1 MFRVRF
7 FFILLF
13 LISSVSVFSQ
23 TLTQI
28 VRGKIL
34 DVDSKTALVGVAVAV
49 IDVQPQLSAVTDADG
64 KFRIENVPVGR
75 RTIKVSVLGY
85 QEINL
90 NSVIVTSGKELV
102 LNLEMQEKVYEAK
115 EVVIVAETDKTKANN
130 DLVSL
135 SARNFNMEE
144 TNRYAGSRGDPARMA
159 ANFAGVVSQN
169 DARNDIIV
177 RGNSPIGVLWRL
189 EGVDIPSPN
198 HFSSQGAVGG
208 PISILNNNLLANSD
222 FLTGAFPAEYGNKS
236 AAAFDLKLRNGN
248 NEKTEFTGQVGIN
261 GAEIGVEGPINKK
274 NGSSYLINY
283 RYSTMKVFD
292 LLGISFGVSGV
303 PNYQDLSFKVN
314 FPTEKAGIFSVWGIG
329 GMSKINLLDS
339 EKKES
344 DWSFSGVGTDLVF
357 GSSMAATGLSHVYF
371 FNEKTSGKL
380 NLAFTGNSF
389 GATVDTLSITKV
401 PYRTYTTNTTD
412 AQAHVHYVVNSKIN
426 RKNLVKVGV
435 YYQQLFVDYF
445 REYYYRKFNT
455 TVRTFDQKGNTGLLQ
470 SYAHW
475 QYRLNDKL
483 VFNNGLHYQ
492 QLLLNNTKVIEP
504 RSGLKYILYPNHVL
518 SAAYGMHNQNQP
530 LSYYFYETVD
540 TSSAVLNT
548 WKTNYNLGFTQS
560 QHAILAYDYSIG
572 KSYRIKVET
581 YYQWLNKVPIKSST
595 QNSFSMVNAGSNIE
609 GLDLQDSLVN
619 KGTGYNKGVELTF
632 EKFYSNNFYFL
643 VNASLFESKYKG
655 SDNVLR
661 HSAFSGGYAFNALAG
676 MEFPLK
682 NNKHVIAIDAKI
694 VRVGGNRYVPIDLE
708 KSIER
713 QIEVL
718 NDASAYSMQFK
729 DYSKIDLKLSYKINQ
744 KRVTQSL
751 FVSIENIFKN
761 KNILRQT
768 FDPQTNSIRQE
779 FQFGFFPYGGYRIE
793 F

>member
-1 MFRVRF
+1 MFRVLL
-7 FFILLF
+7 ILVF
-13 LISSVSVFSQ
+13 STLISNSLFSQ
-23 TLTQI
+23 QLTQI
-28 VRGKIL
+28 VRGKIT
-34 DVDSKTALVGVAVAV
+34 DADSKAPITGVAVIITDV
-49 IDVQPQLSAVTDADG
+49 IPQLSALTDVDG

-75 RTIKVSVLGY
+75 RMLKVSLLGF

-90 NSVIVTSGKELV
+90 NSVIVTSGKEII
-102 LNLEMQEKVYEAK
+102 LNLELQEKIYEAK
-115 EVVIVAETDKTKANN
+115 EVVIISETDKTKANN

-177 RGNSPIGVLWRL
+177 RGNSPTGVLWRL

-222 FLTGAFPAEYGNKS
+222 FLTGAFPSEYGNKY

-248 NEKTEFTGQVGIN
+248 NEKTEFTGQVGVN
-261 GAEIGVEGPINKK
+261 GAEIGVEGPISKK
-274 NGSSYLINY
+274 NGSSYLVNY

-314 FPTEKAGIFSVWGIG
+314 LPTEKAGIFSVWGIG
-329 GMSKINLLDS
+329 GKSSILLLDS
-339 EKKES
+339 EKKAS
-344 DWSFSGVGTDLVF
+344 DWDFSGKGTDLVF
-357 GSSMAATGLSHVYF
+357 SSSMYATGISHLYF

-380 NLAFTGNSF
+380 NIALTGNNF
-389 GATVDTLSITKV
+389 EATVDTLSIDKT
-401 PYRTYTTNTTD
+401 PFRTYTTNTLD
-412 AQAHVHYVVNSKIN
+412 AQAHVHYAVNSKIN
-426 RKNLVKVGV
+426 RKNVVKAGV
-435 YYQQLFVDYF
+435 YYQHLFVNYF
-445 REYYYRKFNT
+445 REYYYRKYDT
-455 TVRTFDQKGNTGLLQ
+455 QVRVFDQKGNTGLLQ

-483 VFNNGLHYQ
+483 VLNNGIHYQ
-492 QLLLNNTKVIEP
+492 QLLLNNSKAIEP
-504 RSGLKYILYPNHVL
+504 RTGLKYTLYPNHVV
-518 SAAYGMHNQNQP
+518 SAAYGMHNQSQP
-530 LSYYFYETVD
+530 LAYYFYETID
-540 TSSAVLNT
+540 TSTVALNK
-548 WKTNYNLGFTQS
+548 WQTNHNLGFSQS
-560 QHAILAYDYSIG
+560 QHAILAYDYAIG
-572 KSYRIKVET
+572 KSYRLKVET
-581 YYQWLNKVPIKSST
+581 YYQWLNKIPIKSSV
-595 QNSFSMVNAGSNIE
+595 QNSFSMVNSGSNIE

-619 KGTGYNKGVELTF
+619 KGTGYNKGIEITF
-632 EKFYSNNFYFL
+632 EKFYANNFYFL

-676 MEFPLK
+676 IEMPLK
-682 NNKHVIAIDAKI
+682 NNKHVIALDAKI
-694 VRVGGNRYVPIDLE
+694 VRVGGNRYVPINIE
-708 KSIER
+708 KSIEK

-718 NDASAYSMQFK
+718 DDARAYSMQFK
-729 DYSKIDLKLSYKINQ
+729 DYSKVDLKLSYKINQ

-768 FDPQTNSIRQE
+768 FDPLTSSIRQE